1 MSTTPQPIGITLP
14 LMDGKAGY
22 FNQSFNIVDQINT
35 NIIMLFQTK
44 PGERRMNPSFGSK
57 LWTSLFEM
65 IDDNQGQ
72 IIRSIVTQDLA
83 KWIPYVNVQQV
94 NVNNNPDGNTVGV
107 SIVYTVNSAGI
118 TSPQTVTIPVQQ
130 QSL

>member
-14 LMDGKAGY
+14 LIDGKSGY

-44 PGERRMNPSFGSK
+44 PGERRMNPSFGSR
-57 LWTSLFEM
+57 LWTALFEI
-65 IDDNQGQ
+65 IDDDQGQ
-72 IIRSIVTQDLA
+72 IIQSIVTQDLA
-83 KWIPYVNVQQV
+83 KWIPYVNVKQV
-94 NVNNNPDGNTVGV
+94 NITNNPDGNIVGV
-107 SIVYTVNSAGI
+107 SVIYTANSAGI
-118 TSPQTVTIPVQQ
+118 TSPQSVTIPVQQ